1 MRTRLGVLSFLAV
14 LLVAVAGCSKVTMEN
29 YEKIQTGMA
38 QSEVE
43 AILGSGTVEEGG
55 GAAVGDLSL
64 SGKVVRW
71 GSDSKHIKVTFAN
84 GKVVGK
90 TQKGL

>member
-1 MRTRLGVLSFLAV
+1 
-14 LLVAVAGCSKVTMEN
+14 
-29 YEKIQTGMA
+29 
-38 QSEVE
+38 
-43 AILGSGTVEEGG
+43 
-55 GAAVGDLSL
+55 
-64 SGKVVRW
+64 VVRW